1 VITGDVFLKAT
12 DINTGEPLQGVSI
25 KIVGFPEVYLTDE
38 NGMVE
43 IEAPI
48 GTQEAKIMAFDH
60 VAKQISI
67 TFTEENQTINTP
79 LTLLAA

>member
-1 VITGDVFLKAT
+1 MLTGTILLKITDS
-12 DINTGEPLQGVSI
+12 NTLEPLPRVSI
-25 KIVGFPEVYLTDE
+25 KIIGFPEVYLTDE
-38 NGMVE
+38 NRMVE

>member
-1 VITGDVFLKAT
+1 MKITDS
-12 DINTGEPLQGVSI
+12 NTEEPLQFVSI
-25 KIVGFPEVYLTDE
+25 KIVGLPEVYLTDE

-67 TFTEENQTINTP
+67 TFTEEDQTINTP
-79 LTLLAA
+79 LTPSAA